1 MQRELERIREP
12 VNAGG
17 DDVVDGS
24 RHLDVA
30 AAEPRFTALDHDA
43 CCLQKLVENFF
54 DVEGITLA
62 LFREDLE
69 ELGGHRLDA
78 EDRSDHPLD
87 LFGVQCLDG
96 DCLLDPH
103 VGQRHEARP
112 RAQKEENTMTA

>member
-54 DVEGITLA
+54 NVEGITLA

-87 LFGVQCLDG
+87 LFGAQCLEG
-96 DCLLDPH
+96 DRLLNAQ
-103 VGQRHEARP
+103 VG
-112 RAQKEENTMTA
+112 